1 MTEEE
6 RERMDRELWKKKFPS
21 GHPPY
26 PVRTPEEVAYWAEW
40 AESREARLE
49 LEKLTEA
56 EGIQPEANVPT
67 EASTSV
73 SAKPA
78 ATPKE
83 AGRCKEGDFCSD
95 LMNHSCVY
103 DTSSTVTF

>member
-1 MTEEE
+1 
-6 RERMDRELWKKKFPS
+6 MDRELWKKKFRNRI
-21 GHPPY
+21 PPY
-26 PVRTPEEVAYWAEW
+26 PVTNPEEEAYWAEW

-78 ATPKE
+78 ATPE
-83 AGRCKEGDFCSD
+83 EGGRSKEGDFGSD
-95 LMNHSCVY
+95 LKRRFIIKERL
-103 DTSSTVTF
+103 DRELWKKKF